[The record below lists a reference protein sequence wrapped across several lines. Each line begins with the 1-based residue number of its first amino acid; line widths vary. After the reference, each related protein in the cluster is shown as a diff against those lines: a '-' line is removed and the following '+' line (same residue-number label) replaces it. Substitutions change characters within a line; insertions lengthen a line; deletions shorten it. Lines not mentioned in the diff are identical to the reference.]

1 MGGLTTI
8 RAGEQETEEPHL
20 KPVKNEELIMIK
32 DLAAVKINNL
42 VLDSIEVGSPP

>member
-8 RAGEQETEEPHL
+8 RVGEPETEEPHL
-20 KPVKNEELIMIK
+20 YHVEKEELIVANY
-32 DLAAVKINNL
+32 LAAVKINNL